1 MARCKVNIIDRLG
14 DKFSGRIML
23 VICLVLT
30 IAGDL
35 TAQDLHFSQF
45 FAAPLLTNPANT
57 GMAGD
62 NLRFSNIY
70 RNQWS
75 KIGVP
80 FQTVS
85 TSLDKKFIL
94 FGQPIGIGG
103 AIIHDQ
109 SATYNL
115 SANEFLVSFSYSR
128 IINNQQISFGLQS
141 GFIYKSYNLQGIT
154 FGTQFDESNQIFNSS
169 LPTQENGLV
178 DHLNYF
184 DLNAGCMWQTK
195 LQNIIPT
202 AGVAISHINM
212 PLEKFSTST
221 AGSRLP
227 MRLTINSQ
235 VIVPVTE
242 SIYVVPSVLYSYT
255 PGATEFLLGGTG
267 NYNLA
272 KSNIQIKELYA
283 LTMIRSN
290 PVRNVDALILG
301 GGISFATFNLGL
313 TYDLNISPLHTVTN
327 FNGAFEISL
336 IYSGKKNIQKGAY
349 LPCFIVK

>member
-1 MARCKVNIIDRLG
+1 MGNWLVNIIG
-14 DKFSGRIML
+14 CMGNKCSGRKILML
-23 VICLVLT
+23 CLILT
-30 IAGDL
+30 LSCDL
-35 TAQDLHFSQF
+35 MAQDLHFSQF

-80 FQTVS
+80 FQTIS

-103 AIIHDQ
+103 TVIHDQ
-109 SATYNL
+109 SASYNL

-128 IINNQQISFGLQS
+128 IFNNQQISFGLQS
-141 GFIYKSYNLQGIT
+141 GLVYKSYDLQGLT
-154 FGTQFDESNQIFNSS
+154 FGSQFDQSNQIFNSS

-178 DHLNYF
+178 DHLNYL
-184 DLNAGCMWQTK
+184 DLNVGFMWQTK

-202 AGVAISHINM
+202 AGISVSHINM

-221 AGSRLP
+221 TGSRLP
-227 MRLTINSQ
+227 MRITFNSQ
-235 VIVPVTE
+235 VIVPVTGT
-242 SIYVVPSVLYSYT
+242 IYAVPTLLYSYM

-267 NYNLA
+267 NYSLP
-272 KSNIQIKELYA
+272 KSNILIKELYA
-283 LTMIRSN
+283 LAMVRSN

-336 IYSGKKNIQKGAY
+336 VYSGKKNIQKGAY